1 MEKSGLFISY
11 IKLYNYDRWLRGVP
25 TIPPISL
32 EPEGSF
38 SEEFVL
44 VQVTDPESN
53 IIFVTGKENEDAMAI
68 LGEKDIEG
76 DPTGITGVVY
86 VSEQGDSF
94 GIDAGIDGLPTYLI
108 DSEGNTV
115 IFENYTNSTVDVSIY
130 DSNGNL
136 IQEPTTINI
145 DPADLVELKQLYNSF
160 YLKQRWSVKNEAD
173 VLKWGGVALSVGG
186 CVATL
191 GLTYYTGGVFALTP
205 AVEWACGR
213 ASLST
218 IAAITPNDTDNLI
231 IVGGSTASCFIF
243 GATDPLGCVSAIV
256 GVLDYAVDQVF
267 FTNYPPII
275 DDLIAIPSS
284 IGINQTTSIHCIAY
298 DTDVGDTLTYTWTKS
313 GGSFEGSITGS
324 TIIWRAPSTWEKY
337 TVSCEVSDGKESD
350 SKSVDILVAYT
361 TLTITTIT
369 TSAGP
374 NGSISPSGNIII
386 DQGSDKSFIISP
398 DAGYQIADVLVDGS
412 SVGAVSSY
420 TFTNV
425 SQAHLISATFSVS
438 NITPTN
444 QPPSIPNNPS
454 PTSGSTSISIN
465 TNLDWMGGDPNSEDT
480 VTYNVYFEANDSTPD
495 VLVSTNQTSTIYDL
509 GTLNY
514 NTHYFWKIVG
524 KDNHGAKTSGPV
536 WDFTTGSQDI
546 TSPLAP
552 SELSATT
559 LSQNNIALVW
569 QDNSNNEIG
578 FKIERKTGI
587 TGIFTQ
593 IFTIGATAST
603 GSGVYYEDTGLAANT
618 TYCYRVKAYNGA
630 GNSSYSNEDC
640 AETIPDTTLPTATT
654 YAATNITFNSA
665 TLNGTV
671 NPNGVTTGAFF
682 QWGTNTSYGNLS
694 DSQVLGS
701 GTNNISISSNL
712 TGLSPN
718 TAYHFRIVATNS
730 VGGTTFGE
738 DQLFTTSTVITPSLS
753 FTDLT
758 PSQIPTSTAPYQ
770 ATLKASGSNFNNVNR
785 VSFSWSGA
793 ASGSATWYKG
803 DTDWNNKVTV
813 NSDNSMTLK
822 PGVVETNPTWSG
834 TAYWTVTLRDT
845 TGATASRS
853 FTVTYTQLTP
863 QVTGVDPSQPTAN
876 PSRQYIDILG
886 NNFASNAQVTLQ
898 ISSSVY
904 PIPDDRTYFIN
915 SARIEVYVGLTDSGN
930 WKVWITNPDGQKSN
944 EYIFYVKP

>member
-1 MEKSGLFISY
+1 MWKKVVCLFLILSF
-11 IKLYNYDRWLRGVP
+11 IITIVGCGGVP
-25 TIPPISL
+25 TVPPISL

-44 VQVTDPESN
+44 DQVTDPESN

-76 DPTGITGVVY
+76 DPTGITGAVY

-186 CVATL
+186 CVAAL
-191 GLTYYTGGVFALTP
+191 GLTYYTGGFFALTP
-205 AVEWACGR
+205 AVGWACGR

-231 IVGGSTASCFIF
+231 LVGGSTASCLIS
-243 GATDPLGCVSAIV
+243 GGTDSLVCVSAIV

-369 TSAGP
+369 SSAGP

-425 SQAHLISATFSVS
+425 SQAHTISATFSVS
-438 NITPTN
+438 NIIPTN

-454 PTSGSTSISIN
+454 PVSGSTSISIN
-465 TNLDWMGGDPNSEDT
+465 TNLSWIGGDPNPEDT
-480 VTYNVYFEANDSTPD
+480 VTCDVYFEANDSSPD
-495 VLVSTNQTSTIYDL
+495 ILASNDQSNTIYNP

-514 NTHYFWKIVG
+514 NTHYYWKIV
-524 KDNHGAKTSGPV
+524 
-536 WDFTTGSQDI
+536 
-546 TSPLAP
+546 
-552 SELSATT
+552 
-559 LSQNNIALVW
+559 LVKFQKW
-569 QDNSNNEIG
+569 
-578 FKIERKTGI
+578 
-587 TGIFTQ
+587 
-593 IFTIGATAST
+593 TI
-603 GSGVYYEDTGLAANT
+603 
-618 TYCYRVKAYNGA
+618 
-630 GNSSYSNEDC
+630 
-640 AETIPDTTLPTATT
+640 
-654 YAATNITFNSA
+654 
-665 TLNGTV
+665 
-671 NPNGVTTGAFF
+671 
-682 QWGTNTSYGNLS
+682 
-694 DSQVLGS
+694 
-701 GTNNISISSNL
+701 
-712 TGLSPN
+712 
-718 TAYHFRIVATNS
+718 
-730 VGGTTFGE
+730 
-738 DQLFTTSTVITPSLS
+738 
-753 FTDLT
+753 
-758 PSQIPTSTAPYQ
+758 
-770 ATLKASGSNFNNVNR
+770 
-785 VSFSWSGA
+785 
-793 ASGSATWYKG
+793 
-803 DTDWNNKVTV
+803 
-813 NSDNSMTLK
+813 
-822 PGVVETNPTWSG
+822 
-834 TAYWTVTLRDT
+834 
-845 TGATASRS
+845 
-853 FTVTYTQLTP
+853 
-863 QVTGVDPSQPTAN
+863 
-876 PSRQYIDILG
+876 
-886 NNFASNAQVTLQ
+886 
-898 ISSSVY
+898 
-904 PIPDDRTYFIN
+904 
-915 SARIEVYVGLTDSGN
+915 
-930 WKVWITNPDGQKSN
+930 
-944 EYIFYVKP
+944 